1 MVVKQGIIF
10 LTGYSEFE
18 YAHQA
23 IKLHALDYILKPIEI
38 ENFME
43 VIKNAESKIENKK
56 AEQISPESLLL
67 EYVNKQQDN
76 RETLER
82 VLVSYIISFS
92 TSCA

>member
-1 MVVKQGIIF
+1 MLQQMRARGCETGIIF

-18 YAHQA
+18 YAYQA

-56 AEQISPESLLL
+56 RSRFRRKVCCWSM
-67 EYVNKQQDN
+67 
-76 RETLER
+76 
-82 VLVSYIISFS
+82 
-92 TSCA
+92 